1 MTKLTPM
8 IQSKKGAKIMSSALT
23 FYFKEIFPD
32 VASFQ
37 AFLTDFQV
45 VDITN
50 AENLTFANYIYKILF
65 RRYHNSNV
73 QYDTPDD
80 FKCDLANILE
90 DNFAKYQRQLSLI
103 KSMQQ
108 LTEDEI
114 ATIGTALANQANN
127 PNTKPND
134 PTQPLEYI
142 SAQAFT
148 LTKDNKLL
156 AYLRAIQSVP
166 TQLIDELLLRCVN
179 LFKTILPKTVAIY

>member
-1 MTKLTPM
+1 
-8 IQSKKGAKIMSSALT
+8 MSSALT
-23 FYFKEIFPD
+23 FYFKEIFP
-32 VASFQ
+32 SLEEFQ
-37 AFLTDFQV
+37 NFLTEFQV
-45 VDITN
+45 VNITN

-73 QYDTPDD
+73 QYDTPED
-80 FKCDLANILE
+80 FKCDFANILE
-90 DNFAKYQRQLSLI
+90 DNFAKYQRQISLI
-103 KSMQQ
+103 QSMQQ

-114 ATIGTALANQANN
+114 ITIGTALANQANN

-179 LFKTILPKTVAIY
+179 LFKTILPKTVALY

>member
-1 MTKLTPM
+1 
-8 IQSKKGAKIMSSALT
+8 MSSALT
-23 FYFKEIFPD
+23 FYFKEIFPTQND
-32 VASFQ
+32 FIT
-37 AFLTDFQV
+37 FLNEFQV
-45 VDITN
+45 VDTTV
-50 AENLTFANYIYKILF
+50 AENLTFANYVYKILF

-80 FKCDLANILE
+80 FKCDFANILE
-90 DNFAKYQRQLSLI
+90 DNFAKYQRQISLI
-103 KSMQQ
+103 QSMQQ

-114 ATIGTALANQANN
+114 ITIGTALVNQANN

-166 TQLIDELLLRCVN
+166 TKLIDELLLRCVN
-179 LFKTILPKTVAIY
+179 LFKTILPKTVPVFVYDERS